1 MQQGPGDD
9 LNRIFNEVFFM
20 NGNKQLLV
28 SVIMSVYNEKEKW
41 LMEAIES
48 ILKQSYK
55 NLEFIII
62 LDNPDNKKLNNII
75 RFYCKKDTRIRYF
88 INEKN
93 IGLVKSLNKAL
104 SYAKGEII
112 ARMDADDIS
121 MPDRFEKQ
129 MNYLN
134 RYPDVDFI
142 GSRCINIDEEG
153 KELYRDETMPEDMR
167 LIKSCLLNVDFIN
180 HPTWFFRRECADKNK
195 GYREITCAEDYD
207 FLLRLITN
215 GFKLANTN
223 EFLVRYRIRSSGIS
237 KSNSLQQLLYSKHVV
252 NMYKDRLKY
261 GHENESVEDLKNIT
275 IDPSDEKKYSLAL
288 EGLTKSK
295 NYKKKNEFYRIYLIS
310 KNYMYSKYLRIL
322 LKDITLHKLKKVMF
336 R

>member
-1 MQQGPGDD
+1 
-9 LNRIFNEVFFM
+9 M
-20 NGNKQLLV
+20 NSDKQLLV

-55 NLEFIII
+55 SLEFIII
-62 LDNPDNKKLNNII
+62 LDNPDNEKLDNII
-75 RFYCKKDTRIRYF
+75 KFYCKKDVRIRYF
-88 INEKN
+88 KNEKN
-93 IGLVKSLNKAL
+93 MGLVKSLNKAL
-104 SYAKGEII
+104 TYAKGEII

-134 RYPDVDFI
+134 AHPDVDFL
-142 GSRCINIDEEG
+142 GARCINIDEEG
-153 KELYRDETMPEDMR
+153 AELYRDSIVPEDMK
-167 LIKSCLLNVDFIN
+167 LIKNCLVNVDFVN
-180 HPTWFFRRECADKNK
+180 HPTWFFKKKCAEKNE

-223 EFLVRYRIRSSGIS
+223 EFLVRYRIRKSGIS
-237 KSNSLQQLLYSKHVV
+237 QSNSLQQLLYSKHVV
-252 NMYKDRLKY
+252 KMYKDRVKY
-261 GHENESVEDLKNIT
+261 GNEKESVEHLKNIK
-275 IDPSDEKKYSLAL
+275 IDANDEKKYSLAL
-288 EGLTKSK
+288 EGLSKSK
-295 NYKKKNEFYRIYLIS
+295 LYKKKNEFYRIYLIL
-310 KNYMYSKYLRIL
+310 KNYTLSKHLRIL
-322 LKDITLHKLKKVMF
+322 LKDITVYKLKKVVS